1 MRHCTPDRRTGHTS
15 RTRPIRRSGLVAAIS
30 LLVMLATAVA
40 CGGTPSW
47 QTEHSTNHPRAHVMI
62 QFTDGSL
69 HPSTAQ
75 ITANGNVV
83 WINYTNAKQGTVFF
97 ESSVRDAF
105 PCDMRP
111 LFMEVAG
118 GWQSIPIKGDSEN
131 VILPCTP
138 KPGEYGYE
146 LWLYDDL
153 AGVPSAG
160 MDDPETQMLG
170 KIKVVP

>member
-1 MRHCTPDRRTGHTS
+1 MTHR
-15 RTRPIRRSGLVAAIS
+15 IAATA
-30 LLVMLATAVA
+30 LLLLLAFAVA
-40 CGGTPSW
+40 CGGTPTWNSG
-47 QTEHSTNHPRAHVMI
+47 ESTNHPRAHVMI

-75 ITANGNVV
+75 ITADGNVV
-83 WINYTNAKQGTVFF
+83 WINYTNAKQGTIFF
-97 ESSVRDAF
+97 EASVRDAF

-118 GWQSIPIKGDSEN
+118 GWQSIPIKGDSQN

-146 LWLYDDL
+146 LWLYDGL
-153 AGVPSAG
+153 VGSPNIG
-160 MDDPETQMLG
+160 MDDPQSQLRG
-170 KIKVVP
+170 KIKVIP

>member
-1 MRHCTPDRRTGHTS
+1 MDYTQLSTKLSVGLMALVVPTS
-15 RTRPIRRSGLVAAIS
+15 QL
-30 LLVMLATAVA
+30 A
-40 CGGTPSW
+40 CGGTPTW
-47 QTEHSTNHPRAHVMI
+47 QSEQSANHPRAHVMI
-62 QFTDGSL
+62 QFTDASL

-83 WINYTNAKQGTVFF
+83 WINYANAKQGAVFF

-118 GWQSIPIKGDSEN
+118 GWQSVPITGDSQN

-138 KPGEYGYE
+138 KPGEYSYE
-146 LWLYDDL
+146 LRLFDGL
-153 AGVPSAG
+153 AGAPSIG
-160 MDDPETQMLG
+160 MDNPQSQMHG